1 MMQKVLFAP
10 VVWLLHLM
18 ALLPLGVLYGVA
30 DVIYLLVYRVGRYRV
45 KVVRKN
51 LTDSFP
57 EKTEAELRRIERQF
71 YRNFADYIVETV
83 KLLHISDRTIM
94 KRMEFEG
101 VEQIDSLFDQGRS
114 IVAYFSH
121 CGNWEWAPSVTL
133 HTRHRPEDGVCRFC
147 QVYRPLRNKPMD
159 RLMLRLRSRFGSVSY
174 PKRTVFRDL
183 LRLSR
188 EGVLSI
194 TGFMSDQKPS
204 HGDDIHV
211 VRFLNHPTAIITGTE
226 QLGRRLKMAAVYWDV
241 YKPSR
246 GHYRI
251 VTRVITDDIATTE
264 PMSVTDT
271 YAKMLEETIRRNPA
285 IWLWTHKRW
294 KHPVTMPDEK
304 TETVKDN

>member
-1 MMQKVLFAP
+1 MMQKALFAP

-51 LTDSFP
+51 LADSFP

-133 HTRHRPEDGVCRFC
+133 HTRHRPEDGVCQFC

-159 RLMLRLRSRFGSVSY
+159 KLMLRLRSRFGSVSY

-211 VRFLNHPTAIITGTE
+211 VRFLNHPTAVITGTE

-271 YAKMLEETIRRNPA
+271 YANMLEETIRRNPA

-294 KHPVTMPDEK
+294 KHPVTMPDKK
-304 TETVKDN
+304 TETDKDN